1 MAFAAVAC
9 LMLAVFFRAME
20 VKPQENIVEAD
31 GDQVSDSSTMRN
43 LLLVLQSEEAD
54 LLDKVLLEMLVED
67 IHRLLQEGW

>member
-1 MAFAAVAC
+1 
-9 LMLAVFFRAME
+9 MLHAAVFFRTME
-20 VKPQENIVEAD
+20 VKPQANLVVAD